1 MNYHWQREREGLQEM
16 GVLGVKKFDEFR
28 ALWTAIDNKHV
39 SQIIL
44 KIKIQN
50 LQQNLKLKFKI
61 YIHSY
66 SKHVYHLPKESFP
79 LFGST
84 ITLKITSR

>member
-16 GVLGVKKFDEFR
+16 GVLRVKKFDEFR

-39 SQIIL
+39 SQILL

-50 LQQNLKLKFKI
+50 L
-61 YIHSY
+61 
-66 SKHVYHLPKESFP
+66 
-79 LFGST
+79 
-84 ITLKITSR
+84 